1 MTEERVALGTVRS
14 VNALRR
20 ELRIVPDRAF
30 RHEFESLQWLWVTVP
45 GMTPLR
51 CPVTRVRETP
61 GGMLVTLGAGVP
73 RDRVGQM
80 RGARV
85 ELPASETTPRTSND
99 WDVQDLIGLRAL
111 AEDGSPLG
119 EVAEVFET
127 PANAAVAITRAD
139 GTRFLVPL
147 IAEVVIAIDF
157 DGQTLQLGDTAPY
170 AVEE

>member
-1 MTEERVALGTVRS
+1 M
-14 VNALRR
+14 RR
-20 ELRIVPDRAF
+20 ELRIDTDRAY
-30 RHEFESLQWLWVTVP
+30 RHEFESLRWLWVAVP
-45 GMTPLR
+45 GMPALR
-51 CPVTRVRETP
+51 CPVERVRETG

-73 RDRVGQM
+73 RDQVGQM

-85 ELPASETTPRTSND
+85 ELPASEISPRPESD
-99 WDVQDLIGLRAL
+99 WDVQDLIGLSAL

-127 PANAAVAITRAD
+127 PANAAVAIKRAD

-157 DGQTLQLGDTAPY
+157 DGQTLRLGDTAPY